1 MLARVLRKEP
11 HALLVGRYFGTD
23 TVEVVHGGGVVAE
36 LGPTRETVWTVACQA
51 PLSTEFPRQGYW
63 SRLLFPSPGDLPD
76 PGIKSESPAL
86 QVVSLP
92 TEPPG
97 KSMENSIW
105 IPQRKAELPLDSEI
119 PFLGTYPKTIKMYLH
134 VKC

>member
-1 MLARVLRKEP
+1 VLARVLRKEP

-76 PGIKSESPAL
+76 PGIKSESP
-86 QVVSLP
+86 VHF
-92 TEPPG
+92 
-97 KSMENSIW
+97 SIGLFVFYVGLYC
-105 IPQRKAELPLDSEI
+105 E
-119 PFLGTYPKTIKMYLH
+119 FFVYFGY
-134 VKC
+134 